1 VPAPVRIEL
10 AAGRRWHALLLAA
23 CLLLL
28 PHQAAD
34 AHAIILSSVPPAG
47 GTVKG
52 PDVAVELH
60 FNSRI
65 DRQRSKLL
73 VISADGTEVHVPL
86 DEKST
91 DDMLVGQAQGIAP
104 GEYRLRWQV
113 LSIDGHITRG
123 DIAFSVVAP

>member
-1 VPAPVRIEL
+1 MVQVV
-10 AAGRRWHALLLAA
+10 GRRWHALLLAA
-23 CLLLL
+23 CVLFLLE
-28 PHQAAD
+28 HAAN

-52 PDVAVELH
+52 SDVGVQLH

-65 DRQRSKLL
+65 DRQRSKILL
-73 VISADGTEVHVPL
+73 ISADGKETPMPL
-86 DEKST
+86 DAKST
-91 DDMLVGQAQGIAP
+91 DDTLVGRTQGVAP

-123 DIAFSVVAP
+123 DIAFTVVAP